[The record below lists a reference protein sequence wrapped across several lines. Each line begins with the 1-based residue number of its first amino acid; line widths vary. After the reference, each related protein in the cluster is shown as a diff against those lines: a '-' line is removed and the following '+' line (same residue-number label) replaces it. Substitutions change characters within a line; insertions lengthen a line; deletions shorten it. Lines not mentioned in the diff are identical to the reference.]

1 MKDLTLVNVC
11 AETYTE
17 IFQCFGFS
25 PPSPALPPS
34 ETKHNFKKIAVLSL
48 FFLIIAFPASFQN
61 GSTNGSVPDWG
72 RWGFFA
78 YFWVRYSQMI
88 PKRRKWRRENLKA
101 KEERW
106 GKVGGKP
113 LGEAI
118 NLQAKMG

>member
-1 MKDLTLVNVC
+1 MCVQKHTLK
-11 AETYTE
+11 Y
-17 IFQCFGFS
+17 FS
-25 PPSPALPPS
+25 VLVSRLLLPLCPHL
-34 ETKHNFKKIAVLSL
+34 KPNIILKNHCPFFV
-48 FFLIIAFPASFQN
+48 FLIIAFPASFQN

-72 RWGFFA
+72 RWVFFA

-88 PKRRKWRRENLKA
+88 PKWRKWRRENLKA
-101 KEERW
+101 TEERW